1 MARGNVL
8 PESMKILIA
17 QVYLEHPDWRTRKIR
32 EEVIRRWHQ
41 ASLNYDDPNWPGLSA
56 VQKLLAEYR
65 KKHEEQAFEL
75 KELDRPW
82 GILDTAKYPIPPEIL
97 PTVLEAWGMKLEEDN
112 PITIRE
118 ALWIARLYY
127 VFKEARLDI
136 MKMLP
141 LQMVYP
147 EESDYLKE
155 YYKGDSKALL
165 IYILTSFA
173 TAYARHE
180 LALSLSGKHFDK
192 TEDMWE
198 TWWRDGWLHW
208 ILTGETDVSQKC
220 RKETKERFPDGIPI
234 EYLNKAYKSTYR
246 YKEAQNEGAHNQEE

>member
-8 PESMKILIA
+8 PGSMKTLIA

-32 EEVIRRWHQ
+32 EEVINQWHQ
-41 ASLNYDDPNWPGLSA
+41 ASRNYDDPNWPGLSA

-65 KKHEEQAFEL
+65 KEHEEQALDL

-97 PTVLEAWGMKLEEDN
+97 PTVLEAWGSKLEEDA

-118 ALWIARLYY
+118 ALWIVRLYY
-127 VFKEARLDI
+127 VFKEARVDLI
-136 MKMLP
+136 ELIPFQMLS
-141 LQMVYP
+141 P
-147 EESDYLKE
+147 EEADYLKG
-155 YYKGDSKALL
+155 YYKKNGRALL
-165 IYILTSFA
+165 INILTGWA
-173 TAYARHE
+173 TAYATHE
-180 LALSLSGKHFDK
+180 LALKLSMKHVDK

-208 ILTGETDVSQKC
+208 ILTGQKDIA
-220 RKETKERFPDGIPI
+220 RKSYTEMRIHFPYGIPT
-234 EYLNKAYKSTYR
+234 EYLDKATKSTFR
-246 YKEAQNEGAHNQEE
+246 YKEGHNERTHNQEG